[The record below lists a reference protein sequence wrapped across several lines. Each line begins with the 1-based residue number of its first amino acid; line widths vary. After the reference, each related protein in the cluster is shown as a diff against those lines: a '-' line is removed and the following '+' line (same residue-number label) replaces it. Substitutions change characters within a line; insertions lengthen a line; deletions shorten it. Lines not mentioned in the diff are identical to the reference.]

1 MGDVLNN
8 ILDKIEERISELE
21 DKPTENTIKQWKN
34 EKKNIREAKKK
45 TKAGGPSL
53 THLLIPH
60 RKQK

>member
-45 TKAGGPSL
+45 NKGRGTKFNTFTYSS
-53 THLLIPH
+53 
-60 RKQK
+60 